1 MNVSANF
8 RKLQQLES
16 SASQTELVRAIHVIK
31 RRLPRKNNYEDASPF
46 QTTLEG

>member
-1 MNVSANF
+1 MNVSADLW
-8 RKLQQLES
+8 KLQQLKS

-31 RRLPRKNNYEDASPF
+31 RRKEKYEEAVPF

>member
-1 MNVSANF
+1 MNVSADL

-16 SASQTELVRAIHVIK
+16 SASQTELVRAIHFIK
-31 RRLPRKNNYEDASPF
+31 RRLPSKNNYEDAPPF